1 MSGSDVA
8 GPTQAKRRRSLTP
21 LGETEMEVL
30 HHVWELDSATVA
42 DVHERILRERKVAYT
57 TIMTV
62 MKKLSEKGFLRF
74 DRDGASYVYSAARS
88 PDDVREGL
96 LRALLE
102 KVFQG
107 SSAALVQTLVRREDI
122 SPEEREEIRLM
133 VESLATEDTMS
144 TESAL
149 RDHLVKLLTSAWAH
163 VTAEEGI
170 AGVPPDRRGARL
182 PSHPHTIWQ
191 LLEHLRICQ
200 DDLVGYSRDPNHVSP
215 DFPDGYWP
223 ESDTPG
229 DEEAWEE
236 SVAAFN
242 QKAVG

>member
-1 MSGSDVA
+1 MA
-8 GPTQAKRRRSLTP
+8 GRNVTEAAKTTRRRSLTP

-30 HHVWELDSATVA
+30 HHVWELGNATVA

-57 TIMTV
+57 TVMTV

-122 SPEEREEIRLM
+122 SPEEHEEIRRM
-133 VESLATEDTMS
+133 VENMVTEGTND
-144 TESAL
+144 
-149 RDHLVKLLTSAWAH
+149 DH
-163 VTAEEGI
+163 
-170 AGVPPDRRGARL
+170 
-182 PSHPHTIWQ
+182 
-191 LLEHLRICQ
+191 
-200 DDLVGYSRDPNHVSP
+200 
-215 DFPDGYWP
+215 
-223 ESDTPG
+223 
-229 DEEAWEE
+229 
-236 SVAAFN
+236 
-242 QKAVG
+242 